1 MGAGGAS
8 LAAKKEENAKL
19 GGRFL
24 QRLTRV
30 FMPINAVGATGR
42 FSVSRLR
49 RRLAGPTLAQKF
61 MGPAQS
67 GNAAAPRGACV
78 AGAGANGTRYELH
91 KVPPSGKKLFGAPS
105 RQDLAALR
113 GRHGRRRYAWRWQ
126 RGALHVGRWG
136 PCGQLCRRRC

>member
-1 MGAGGAS
+1 
-8 LAAKKEENAKL
+8 
-19 GGRFL
+19 
-24 QRLTRV
+24 
-30 FMPINAVGATGR
+30 MPIITVGATGR

-91 KVPPSGKKLFGAPS
+91 KVPAWGKKLFSGPHPIKILQLCEAGMEGGGMHGVGNEAPCMLVGG
-105 RQDLAALR
+105 DLA
-113 GRHGRRRYAWRWQ
+113 GIC
-126 RGALHVGRWG
+126 VGDAVSV
-136 PCGQLCRRRC
+136 